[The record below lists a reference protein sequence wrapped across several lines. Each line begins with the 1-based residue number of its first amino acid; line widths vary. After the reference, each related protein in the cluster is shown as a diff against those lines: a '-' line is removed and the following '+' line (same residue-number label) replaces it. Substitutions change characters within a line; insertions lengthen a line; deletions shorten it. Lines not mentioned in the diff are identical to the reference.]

1 MTTARDP
8 ARLSRRNLTLLLVPV
23 VVLTVAATVANAL
36 APTLL
41 ADHPLLLLALAPI
54 FRYMVATATQIDP
67 VPFFTVALVAKF
79 ATDPIMYLLGW
90 HYGDAAVR
98 WIERKAGAGEYVR
111 TLERWF
117 TKARYPVVFVAP
129 NRLVC
134 VLAGATRMPFRAFAA
149 VNVIGT
155 LVTITVAWSLSDA
168 LSGPIDAF
176 IRFIDRYQGWF
187 TAATITAVVAS
198 VTLQRREGRSKLES
212 ITEIERELAAEAGEA
227 EEPEPGDGVAS

>member
-1 MTTARDP
+1 MSTLREP
-8 ARLSRRNLTLLLVPV
+8 APLSRRNLTLLLVPV

-36 APTLL
+36 APALL
-41 ADHPLLLLALAPI
+41 ADHPLVLLALAPI
-54 FRYMVATATQIDP
+54 FRYMVTTATQIDP

-117 TKARYPVVFVAP
+117 TRARYPVVFLAP

-134 VLAGATRMPFRAFAA
+134 VLAGATRMPFRSFAA
-149 VNVIGT
+149 VNVAGT
-155 LVTITVAWSLSDA
+155 LATITVAWSLSDA

-176 IRFIDRYQGWF
+176 IRFIDRYQWWF
-187 TAATITAVVAS
+187 TALTVTAVVVS
-198 VTLQRREGRSKLES
+198 VSLQRREGRSELES
-212 ITEIERELAAEAGEA
+212 ITEIERELAGEGGDAEGR
-227 EEPEPGDGVAS
+227 PPD